1 MHNQD
6 STSCAV
12 WEEKLA
18 TTHPDDL
25 STLEREALETHL
37 ASCPYCQTIQRK
49 FQRVNV
55 LVRDAIAMERPLG
68 HGKDFLTTKTHQ
80 HDL

>member
-25 STLEREALETHL
+25 STLEREALEKHL
-37 ASCPYCQTIQRK
+37 ATCSRCQATYRQ
-49 FQRVNV
+49 FQRVNT
-55 LVRDAIAMERPLG
+55 LVRDAITVERSPGLW
-68 HGKDFLTTKTHQ
+68 KRFLDDENTS
-80 HDL
+80 L

>member
-18 TTHPDDL
+18 SIHPDDL
-25 STLEREALETHL
+25 STLEREALEKHL
-37 ASCPYCQTIQRK
+37 ATCPRCQATYRR

-55 LVRDAIAMERPLG
+55 LVRNAITVERSLGLWKTFLDDENTPL
-68 HGKDFLTTKTHQ
+68 
-80 HDL
+80 